1 MIHVCFGFQER
12 TGRYA
17 KFVGTAMLSA
27 FENSSTPPQSTCVHI
42 LHDNTLA
49 EDSRGKF
56 IQIAKRCRQLVKF
69 YNVEIICADKIT
81 EIGKAFPT
89 AEKGRFTIA
98 TFYRL
103 LIPYVLP
110 TEIEK
115 AIYLDGDI
123 IVNLDINEFWQID
136 LEDKPLGVVNS
147 GQISLKGI
155 VEAKDYFNAGV
166 LLMNLKVLR
175 GADEIIKNSLKFFEE
190 NPQHVR
196 WLDQDFLN
204 YCFASQAMKLPQKF
218 NCLINSPARR
228 EPLGKKIYHYVGLAS
243 SLGMELSDP
252 FNRLWM
258 SYFIRTPFFDEE
270 SIARLYKEILKLR
283 SGLKSSAMKLSALVS
298 GKSRGFFI
306 EDFKTDWLK
315 KIFSIRDDEIIV
327 PAKNAESIQEL
338 LDTMK
343 AVKGKFIFFIIT
355 DKWPKPQP
363 FPFDLLTKEGFVEG
377 VDFVKGWDYLDLPLQ
392 SYSLIYAM

>member
-1 MIHVCFGFQER
+1 M
-12 TGRYA
+12 
-17 KFVGTAMLSA
+17 
-27 FENSSTPPQSTCVHI
+27 
-42 LHDNTLA
+42 
-49 EDSRGKF
+49 
-56 IQIAKRCRQLVKF
+56 QLVKF
-69 YNVEIICADKIT
+69 HKVEELCADKIE
-81 EIGKAFPT
+81 EIRKAFPT
-89 AEKGRFTIA
+89 ADKTRFTIGA
-98 TFYRL
+98 FYRL

-110 TEIEK
+110 AETEK

-123 IVNLDINEFWQID
+123 VVTMDINEFWQID

-147 GQISLKGI
+147 NQISLKSI
-155 VEAKDYFNAGV
+155 VEAKDYFNSGV
-166 LLMNLKVLR
+166 LFMNLKVLR
-175 GADEIIKNSLKFFEE
+175 GADEIIKNGLKFFEE

-196 WLDQDFLN
+196 WPDQDILN
-204 YCFASQAMKLPQKF
+204 YCFASSAMKLPPKF
-218 NCLINSPARR
+218 NCILNSPARR

-243 SLGMELSDP
+243 SLGMEQADP
-252 FNRLWM
+252 LNRLWM

-270 SIARLYKEILKLR
+270 SIGLLYKEILKLR

-355 DKWPKPQP
+355 DRWPKPQL

-377 VDFVKGWDYLDLPLQ
+377 VDFVKGWDYLDLPLKN
-392 SYSLIYAM
+392 SYSLIYAL